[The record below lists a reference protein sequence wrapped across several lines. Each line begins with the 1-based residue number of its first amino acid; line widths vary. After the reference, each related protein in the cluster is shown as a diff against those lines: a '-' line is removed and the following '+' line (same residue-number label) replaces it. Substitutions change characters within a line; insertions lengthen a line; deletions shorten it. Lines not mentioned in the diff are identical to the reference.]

1 MTYLRNTDFHDTAY
15 AVEVDKYTTIYRIEP
30 ARGTEDFREMERVYL
45 KGHQIAFAGLIADGE
60 VGRWE
65 HQGSDFEADGGE
77 MWAVV
82 DVEGGAEM
90 APFQVASKA
99 DAQKRFGDEL
109 QGVVSFG
116 DVREEVKR
124 VALAVACDM
133 VLIVGRW
140 ETLNAE
146 VEYTHGLVCAV
157 KYGDGFIDY
166 SDEVDLSLEQ
176 LFKENSERL
185 IRGDRVVGVDGLKIV
200 EGVQGHGQAHI

>member
-1 MTYLRNTDFHDTAY
+1 MTYLRDTDFHDTAY
-15 AVEVDKYTTIYRIEP
+15 AVEVDKYATIYRIEP
-30 ARGTEDFREMERVYL
+30 ARGTEDFREMERVYFR
-45 KGHQIAFAGLIADGE
+45 GHQIAFAGLTADGE
-60 VGRWE
+60 VGQWE
-65 HQGSDFEADGGE
+65 HQWAEFDAEKGE

-82 DVEGGAEM
+82 DVEGDAET
-90 APFQVASKA
+90 APFRVASKA

-116 DVREEVKR
+116 DVRDEAKW

-140 ETLNAE
+140 ETLRTD

-176 LFKENSERL
+176 LFRENSERL
-185 IRGDRVVGVDGLKIV
+185 VRSGRVVGVDGLKII
-200 EGVQGHGQAHI
+200 EGLK

>member
-1 MTYLRNTDFHDTAY
+1 MTYLRDTDFHDTAY

-30 ARGTEDFREMERVYL
+30 ARGTENFHEMERVYL
-45 KGHQIAFAGLIADGE
+45 RGHRVAFAGLIADGE

-65 HQGSDFEADGGE
+65 PQGADFDANQGE
-77 MWAVV
+77 MWAIV
-82 DVEGGAEM
+82 DVEGGAKA
-90 APFQVASKA
+90 APFRVTSKA

-109 QGVVSFG
+109 QGVMSFG
-116 DVREEVKR
+116 DVRAEVKR
-124 VALAVACDM
+124 VALAIACDM

-140 ETLNAE
+140 ETLETN

-166 SDEVDLSLEQ
+166 DSDIDLSLEQ

-185 IRGDRVVGVDGLKIV
+185 VREPRVVGVDGLKIV
-200 EGVQGHGQAHI
+200 GGV

>member
-1 MTYLRNTDFHDTAY
+1 
-15 AVEVDKYTTIYRIEP
+15 
-30 ARGTEDFREMERVYL
+30 
-45 KGHQIAFAGLIADGE
+45 
-60 VGRWE
+60 
-65 HQGSDFEADGGE
+65 
-77 MWAVV
+77 MWAIV
-82 DVEGGAEM
+82 DVEGGAET
-90 APFQVASKA
+90 ATFRVASKA

-116 DVREEVKR
+116 DVRAEVKR
-124 VALAVACDM
+124 VALAIACDM

-140 ETLNAE
+140 ETLRTD

-185 IRGDRVVGVDGLKIV
+185 VRGNRVVGVDGLKIV
-200 EGVQGHGQAHI
+200 EGEKK

>member
-1 MTYLRNTDFHDTAY
+1 MTYLRDTDFHDTAY

-30 ARGTEDFREMERVYL
+30 ARGTEDFCEMERVYFR
-45 KGHQIAFAGLIADGE
+45 GHQIASAGLIADGE
-60 VGRWE
+60 VGQWE
-65 HQGSDFEADGGE
+65 HQGEKFDADNGD
-77 MWAVV
+77 MWAIV

-90 APFQVASKA
+90 APFRVASKA
-99 DAQKRFGDEL
+99 DARKRFGDDL

-124 VALAVACDM
+124 VVLAVACDM

-185 IRGDRVVGVDGLKIV
+185 IRGNRVVGVDGLKII
-200 EGVQGHGQAHI
+200 EELK